1 MYLGNYKHFLIG
13 NGFWSVEKDKK
24 NYALIFKFVL
34 MSLYILK
41 CTLPIRI
48 NTYVLS
54 IMYLEIT
61 NFFHSIDN
69 IFYYFFNLCGT
80 IIVLE

>member
-1 MYLGNYKHFLIG
+1 MYLRNYEHFLIG

-61 NFFHSIDN
+61 KLFIILIIFF
-69 IFYYFFNLCGT
+69 T
-80 IIVLE
+80 ISLTCVAQ

>member
-1 MYLGNYKHFLIG
+1 MVSDLLKRTKKIMPLFL
-13 NGFWSVEKDKK
+13 
-24 NYALIFKFVL
+24 
-34 MSLYILK
+34 SLYLCPYIYALK

>member
-1 MYLGNYKHFLIG
+1 MVSDLLKRTKKIMPLFL
-13 NGFWSVEKDKK
+13 
-24 NYALIFKFVL
+24 
-34 MSLYILK
+34 SLYLYPYIYVLK

>member
-1 MYLGNYKHFLIG
+1 MYLRNYENFLIG

-24 NYALIFKFVL
+24 IMPLFL
-34 MSLYILK
+34 SLYLYPYIYVLK
-41 CTLPIRI
+41 CTLSIRI

-69 IFYYFFNLCGT
+69 TFLLFL
-80 IIVLE
+80 